1 MKSLHAILKKIGKV
15 HIILAEAIVLGLLII
30 TYIVRK
36 QGAPESL
43 DTGVSVTDFSSN
55 HIVYDNGWSIGP
67 DSFEE
72 GNETIDM
79 LYGPFIT
86 LPKGDYTIVISYNC
100 DEKQSA
106 RPYSAGSNIH
116 YIRANTID
124 LDPHLHSVAYD
135 IRITEPVDDFEIRV
149 YYNGQGNFSIN
160 DIRIYR
166 NLYFW
171 KRTFF
176 ILFFFFILADICMFN
191 YGVIL
196 QNKKEAA
203 YLVSIVFL
211 LSLPLFMDGVG
222 YGLDTDFHLMRV
234 EGICSELRRG
244 VFPVR
249 LQPDWLYGNGYPTS
263 IYYGDLLLY
272 FPAIMR
278 LMGFTVTQAY
288 ESYIFLINVLT
299 VCTSFFSFN
308 IMVKNKNIS
317 VLMTLAYCT
326 STYRLMTVVFRDA
339 LGEYTAAAFM
349 PMVAAAVYLIYTD
362 VNDTIKPDVRKASVL
377 AVAMSLI
384 ILSHTLSTEM
394 VTVVLFI
401 FCIIN
406 IRKTIKI
413 RTLLTLVVAVI
424 ETLMLSLYF
433 LVPFVDYYI
442 NMDVASTHGVKD
454 DVLQIQGS
462 GASILDMFIFYKD
475 PFFEGWSLT
484 PGAVLLASLIF
495 SIFLS
500 VAGKTDTKLKM
511 MTVFSLAVLFLAS
524 DLCPWNWLA
533 YHSRIWNALSVVE
546 FPNRYITLSG
556 VLLAVLMG
564 FLLQNFWDDATKRF
578 RLNTAAVIISLSVA
592 GALVMY
598 HYYDK
603 NIITYNCIDS
613 ADVRTDVLLG
623 GDFSRV
629 DKDGEPIDHIRTET
643 ESENAEAETLSQEG
657 SAMEIQVKTAD
668 VPGVIKTPYFNYKGY
683 RATDSE
689 GNELSIT
696 DDEYC
701 KVSFV
706 VPAHYDCII
715 KVDFTEPWYWR
726 VSEFV
731 SLAAWIGL
739 IIYFVIIR
747 SGHRRLM
754 NKAGLIDRSDG
765 QKQVF
770 TE

>member
-1 MKSLHAILKKIGKV
+1 MKSLYGIAKKIKKV

-30 TYIVRK
+30 TYIVKK

-43 DTGVSVTDFSSN
+43 DMGVSMADFSSN
-55 HIVYDNGWSIGP
+55 YIEFDNGWRIGP
-67 DSFEE
+67 DSYEE
-72 GNETIDM
+72 VNETIDM
-79 LYGPFIT
+79 LYGPFLT
-86 LPKGDYTIVISYNC
+86 LPKGDYTIVIGYDC

-106 RPYSAGSNIH
+106 RPYSAGRNIH

-124 LDPHLHSVAYD
+124 LDSHLHSVAYD
-135 IRITEPVDDFEIRV
+135 IKITEPVDDFEIRI
-149 YYNGQGNFSIN
+149 YYNGQGNLSIN
-160 DIRIYR
+160 DIKIFR
-166 NLYFW
+166 NLNFW

-176 ILFFFFILADICMFN
+176 ILLIIFVVTDISVFN
-191 YGVIL
+191 YEVIL
-196 QNKKEAA
+196 QNKKEIA

-211 LSLPLFMDGVG
+211 LSLPLFMEGVG

-244 VFPVR
+244 IFPVR

-278 LMGFTVTQAY
+278 LMGFAVTQAY
-288 ESYIFLINVLT
+288 KSYIFLINVLT
-299 VCTSFFSFN
+299 VCISFFSFN
-308 IMVKNKNIS
+308 IIVKNKDIS

-326 STYRLMTVVFRDA
+326 STYRVMTVVFRDA

-349 PMVAAAVYLIYTD
+349 PMVAAAIYLIYTD
-362 VNDTIKPDVRKASVL
+362 DSDTVKPDVRKASVL
-377 AVAMSLI
+377 AVAMSFI

-394 VTVVLFI
+394 VIVVLFI
-401 FCIIN
+401 FSVIN
-406 IRKTIKI
+406 IRMTIKI
-413 RTLLTLVVAVI
+413 RRLLTLAVAVI

-454 DVLQIQGS
+454 EVLQIQES
-462 GASILDMFIFYKD
+462 GASILDLFIFYKD
-475 PFFEGWSLT
+475 PFFEGWCLT
-484 PGAVLLASLIF
+484 PGAVLLASLFF
-495 SIFLS
+495 SILLS
-500 VAGKTDTKLKM
+500 VAGKTDRKVKM
-511 MTVFSLAVLFLAS
+511 MTVLSLAVLFLAS

-533 YHSRIWNALSVVE
+533 YHSRVWNALSVVE

-564 FLLQNFWDDATKRF
+564 FLLLEFWDDATKRF
-578 RLNTAAVIISLSVA
+578 RLNIVAMIITLSVA

-629 DKDGEPIDHIRTET
+629 DKDGEPIDHIRTEI
-643 ESENAEAETLSQEG
+643 ELENAEAETLSQEG
-657 SAMEIQVKTAD
+657 STMEIHVKTSD
-668 VPGVIKTPYFNYKGY
+668 VPGVVKTPYFNYKGY
-683 RATDSE
+683 RAVDSE
-689 GNELSIT
+689 GNNLSVT

-701 KVSFV
+701 KVSFI
-706 VPAHYDCII
+706 VPAHYDGII
-715 KVDFTEPWYWR
+715 RVDFSEPWYWR
-726 VSEFV
+726 ASEFI
-731 SLAAWIGL
+731 SFGAWTVL
-739 IIYFVIIR
+739 ICLFVISW
-747 SGHRRLM
+747 SGHRQMM
-754 NKAGLIDRSDG
+754 NKTESTDRSDG
-765 QKQVF
+765 QEKTL

>member
-1 MKSLHAILKKIGKV
+1 MIALNGIVKKIRKT
-15 HIILAEAIVLGLLII
+15 HIILAEIIILSLLII
-30 TYIVRK
+30 LFVFRK

-43 DTGVSVTDFSSN
+43 DTGVSAVDFSSN
-55 HIVYDNGWSIGP
+55 YIIFDNGWHIGP
-67 DSFEE
+67 DSFEA

-79 LYGPFIT
+79 LYGPFLT
-86 LPKGDYTIVISYNC
+86 LAKGDYTIVISYNC

-116 YIRANTID
+116 YIKANTIE
-124 LDPHLHSVAYD
+124 LDPHIHTVAYD
-135 IRITEPVDDFEIRV
+135 IKITEPIDDFEIRA
-149 YYNGQGNFSIN
+149 YYNGQGNFTIN
-160 DIRIYR
+160 DIKIYR
-166 NLYFW
+166 NLNFL
-171 KRTFF
+171 KRMFF
-176 ILFFFFILADICMFN
+176 ILLLVFAAADICIFN

-196 QNKKEAA
+196 KNKMEIA
-203 YLVSIVFL
+203 YLAAIVVL
-211 LSLPLFMDGVG
+211 LSLPLFIEGIG

-234 EGICSELRRG
+234 EGICSELQRG

-249 LQPDWLYGNGYPTS
+249 LQPDWLYGNGYPAS

-288 ESYIFLINVLT
+288 KSYIFLINVLT
-299 VCTSFFSFN
+299 VCISFFSFN
-308 IMVKNKNIS
+308 IMVRNKNIS

-349 PMVAAAVYLIYTD
+349 PMVAAAIYLIFTD
-362 VNDTIKPDVRKASVL
+362 ESHTVKPDVRKASAL
-377 AVAMSLI
+377 AAAMSLI

-394 VTVVLFI
+394 VTAVLFI

-406 IRKTIKI
+406 IRKTIRI
-413 RTLLTLVVAVI
+413 RTLLTLAVAVI
-424 ETLMLSLYF
+424 ETLLLSLYF

-454 DVLQIQGS
+454 EVLQIQGS
-462 GASILDMFIFYKD
+462 GAGILDLFIFYKD
-475 PFFEGWSLT
+475 PFFEGWCLT

-495 SIFLS
+495 SILLS
-500 VAGKTDTKLKM
+500 VAGRTDAKVKM
-511 MTVFSLAVLFLAS
+511 MTVFSLIVLFLAS

-546 FPNRYITLSG
+546 FPNRYITLSC
-556 VLLAVLMG
+556 VLLTVLMG
-564 FLLQNFWDDATKRF
+564 FLLQIFWDDGTKRF
-578 RLNTAAVIISLSVA
+578 RMNTVAVIISLSVA
-592 GALVMY
+592 GMLVMY

-629 DKDGEPIDHIRTET
+629 DKDGEPIDYIRTEIDT
-643 ESENAEAETLSQEG
+643 ENAEAMILSKEG
-657 SAMEIQVKTAD
+657 SSMKIQVKTMD

-683 RATDSE
+683 RVTDTA
-689 GNELSIT
+689 GKELSIT

-701 KVSFV
+701 KVSFI
-706 VPAHYDCII
+706 VPANYEGII
-715 KVDFTEPWYWR
+715 RVDFTEPWYWR
-726 VSEFV
+726 ASELISFA
-731 SLAAWIGL
+731 SWIGL
-739 IIYFVIIR
+739 ILYFVIIR
-747 SGHRRLM
+747 SGHKRMM
-754 NKAGLIDRSDG
+754 NKEEYIHRTDG
-765 QKQVF
+765 Q
-770 TE
+770 EEP